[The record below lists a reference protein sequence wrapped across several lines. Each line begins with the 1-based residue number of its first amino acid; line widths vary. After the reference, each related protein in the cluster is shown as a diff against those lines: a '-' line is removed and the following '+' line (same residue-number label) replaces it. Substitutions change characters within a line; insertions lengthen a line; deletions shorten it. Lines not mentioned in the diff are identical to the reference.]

1 MACGVRSCKR
11 KTWPKRAPSPCPNAP
26 LICVTASNPPLSNVK
41 ALLTAVSRLA
51 SPAIAG
57 TVDAYVRSVSPY
69 RFGIVGHVELPSAMN
84 TTRTVMVEM

>member
-1 MACGVRSCKR
+1 MACGARSCKR
-11 KTWPKRAPSPCPNAP
+11 TTWPKRAPSPCANAP
-26 LICVTASNPPLSNVK
+26 LVCVTASNPPSSVVN
-41 ALLTAVSRLA
+41 ALLTAVNRPA

-57 TVDAYVRSVSPY
+57 IVDAYVRSVSPY